1 MPSKAHIMT
10 IHTPAAAGTPTCLGE
25 RERFAAWKFYCCV
38 LGGTQLPPDGSA
50 DANARVRFLVGNVI
64 IETGPEFRNARA
76 RINLCAEAA
85 EDVAIRCWDA
95 GFSVHVRERRRRR
108 SSLAVVDPFG
118 RYIDLV
124 PNDHGPVPERPDG

>member
-1 MPSKAHIMT
+1 MT
-10 IHTPAAAGTPTCLGE
+10 IHTPAAARTPTCLGE
-25 RERFAAWKFYCCV
+25 RERFAAWKFYCCL
-38 LGGTQLPPDGSA
+38 LGGTQLPPDESA
-50 DANARVRFLVGNVI
+50 EANASVRFLVGDVI

-76 RINLCAEAA
+76 RITLCAETA

-95 GFSVHVRERRRRR
+95 GFSVHVRERRRGR

-124 PNDHGPVPERPDG
+124 PNDHGAPLERPHV